1 MQVHFPPD
9 AIDAAEDQGVSI
21 TEIRAVLGTTPNW
34 IDDLDE
40 VTRTVLG
47 KTPAGRLITVVI
59 VEQPTGGWN
68 LWTAFEAGL
77 TEQIK
82 WNHIFGEQQ

>member
-1 MQVHFPPD
+1 
-9 AIDAAEDQGVSI
+9 
-21 TEIRAVLGTTPNW
+21 
-34 IDDLDE
+34 
-40 VTRTVLG
+40 VLG

-59 VEQPTGGWN
+59 VEQPNGGWN